1 MKSVEKCYSME
12 THRYH
17 CQLLIQPTELST
29 VDLSISHPTS
39 GLLVV
44 LEWHKS
50 VHILWVPLTRIE
62 GH

>member
-1 MKSVEKCYSME
+1 ME